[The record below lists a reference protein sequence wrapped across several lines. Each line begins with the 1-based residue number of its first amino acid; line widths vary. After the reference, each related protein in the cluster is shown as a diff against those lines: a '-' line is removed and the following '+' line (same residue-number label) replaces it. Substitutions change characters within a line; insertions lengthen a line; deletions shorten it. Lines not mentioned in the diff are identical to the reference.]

1 MQSKNLLK
9 LCTINK
15 NSKETRGQQKRIQ
28 SFMGVHIESMT
39 VKKEMTEKEY
49 WRLSQSLKNLD
60 QPKGWYHGP

>member
-49 WRLSQSLKNLD
+49 
-60 QPKGWYHGP
+60 